1 MSEPETTDL
10 ALEEI
15 ARLIEASGAFVVAEL
30 RALGDDASFHP
41 APGEWCAKEVAGH
54 LIEAERRGF
63 AGRIR
68 LFLASDGPDTIAWDQ
83 DAVERERQ
91 DCRRDPN
98 ALAEELRTLRAESAA
113 LVRALRPD
121 QLSRWGTHPKVGR
134 LAINDL
140 LHEWIHHDRN
150 HARQLMAV
158 TQERVYPHLGGS
170 QGFVGE

>member
-15 ARLIEASGAFVVAEL
+15 ARLIEASGAFVIAEL
-30 RALGDDASFHP
+30 RALGADASFHP

-68 LFLASDGPDTIAWDQ
+68 HFLETDGPDAIAWDQ
-83 DAVERERQ
+83 DAVELERQ
-91 DCRRDPN
+91 DCRRDPR

-113 LVRALRPD
+113 LVRSLRPD

-134 LAINDL
+134 LLISDL
-140 LHEWIHHDRN
+140 LHEWVHHDRN

-158 TQERVYPHLGGS
+158 TQERVFPHLGGS

>member
-1 MSEPETTDL
+1 MSEPDTAELTP
-10 ALEEI
+10 ERV
-15 ARLIEASGAFVVAEL
+15 ARLIEASGAFVVGEL

-41 APGEWCAKEVAGH
+41 APGEWCAKEVTGH

-68 LFLASDGPDTIAWDQ
+68 QFLDADGPSAIAWDQ
-83 DAVERERQ
+83 DEVERERQ
-91 DCRRDPN
+91 DCRRDPKELADELQ
-98 ALAEELRTLRAESAA
+98 ALRRESTA
-113 LVRALRPD
+113 LVRSLRPD
-121 QLSRWGTHPKVGR
+121 QLSRWGMHPKVGR
-134 LAINDL
+134 LTIRDL
-140 LHEWIHHDRN
+140 LHEWVHHDRN